1 MQTLIT
7 ALDQINL
14 TVGKIVRWAALFM
27 VLIQFA
33 IVLFRYVFGFSNIAV
48 NESLLYLHATLLM
61 LGAGY
66 TLLMDQHVRV
76 DIFYA
81 KSSPLRRSSIDIFG
95 HSVLLIPS
103 MAVLAYWSWP
113 SVVNS
118 WKILEG
124 PISVGGIP
132 ASFYL
137 KTLIPAFCGL
147 LIIQSVSCLL
157 ASILR
162 RREPTADQMPPLSG
176 EGKAQ

>member
-1 MQTLIT
+1 MQNLIVR
-7 ALDQINL
+7 LDSINRN
-14 TVGKIVRWAALFM
+14 VGLVVRWAAILM

-33 IVLFRYVFGFSNIAV
+33 IVLFRYVFGFSSIAV
-48 NESLLYLHATLLM
+48 NESVLYLHSTLFM

-66 TLLMDQHVRV
+66 TLLIDDHVRV

-81 KSSPLRRSSIDIFG
+81 KSDLRRKAAIDILG
-95 HSVLLIPS
+95 HLFLLIPS
-103 MAVLAYWSWP
+103 MLVLAYWSWP
-113 SVVNS
+113 SVANS

-132 ASFYL
+132 ASFLL
-137 KTLIPAFCGL
+137 KSLIPAFCAL

-162 RREPTADQMPPLSG
+162 RKG
-176 EGKAQ
+176 EAQ